1 MWEWRTI
8 ARSPALSSGGMT
20 DGEEVQG
27 AVEVALLKLEIRGG
41 DCGREAIVE
50 RLGQVQRLMDTI
62 PAELDRE
69 LVDAQLASVKEAE
82 HLDPGEVGRAEIAEL
97 GGAVLAHVPGVV
109 GLLGSRRRQRQQVGR
124 GDVGDAARRQHRLEV
139 LEDRPGVL

>member
-27 AVEVALLKLEIRGG
+27 PVEIALLQLEIRGG
-41 DCGREAIVE
+41 DRGREAVVE
-50 RLGQVQRLMDTI
+50 GLGQVQRLVDPV
-62 PAELDRE
+62 PAQLDRE
-69 LVDAQLASVKEAE
+69 LVGTQLASVEEAE
-82 HLDPGEVGRAEIAEL
+82 HLDPGKVGRAEIAEL

-109 GLLGSRRRQRQQVGR
+109 GLLGPGRRQRQQVGS
-124 GDVGDAARRQHRLEV
+124 GDVGNAT
-139 LEDRPGVL
+139 